1 VRYAASIEIDLPTDV
16 IERSPTFWDGC
27 KALVGADVNLSTD
40 RVRNRIEAVTFL
52 YEVRRA
58 LDSLGIHNARSLVV
72 DGVVVFEDHEGRP
85 DDLSDLMFAFA
96 DHELVLSDACRNL
109 RLSVEHEEAGLNFEL
124 EARIALEHDRT
135 EPAARVSV
143 LGRVLDL
150 GPRPLESTEAYRARI
165 ERLISAPKHWAA
177 VKVQFATF
185 VSRLEQALGAV
196 LPGASMKTTERAL
209 ELEASWAE
217 GTDRFAAPR
226 RAEPAAVSTPPRA
239 ATVRTP
245 SLDPTRG
252 ERVADAPWPTRNLAL
267 SLEDRIA
274 EAVTAPPPYAMR
286 LREIEGLKARL
297 LNELAV
303 SERESLDVVP
313 PSVATGLEELNA
325 MIDTHNLCGPVDS
338 DAPRA
343 SETGELLGAG
353 ASETPLRRVSIE
365 DLRHITAGMRAAPAR
380 APGSCGSSSRG

>member
-27 KALVGADVNLSTD
+27 RALVGADVDLSTD

-52 YEVRRA
+52 YEVRKS
-58 LDSLGIHNARSLVV
+58 LDALGIHNARSLVV

-85 DDLSDLMFAFA
+85 NDLPDLMFAFA
-96 DHELVLSDACRNL
+96 DHALVLSDACRHV
-109 RLSVEHEEAGLNFEL
+109 RLSVEHEEAGLNFEI

-165 ERLISAPKHWAA
+165 ERLISTPKHWAA

-226 RAEPAAVSTPPRA
+226 RARPPAISTPTRA
-239 ATVRTP
+239 DAVRTP

-252 ERVADAPWPTRNLAL
+252 ERGAEAHWPARNLAL

-274 EAVTAPPPYAMR
+274 AAVTAPAPYAMR
-286 LREIEGLKARL
+286 LRDIERLKARL

-313 PSVATGLEELNA
+313 TSVATGLEELNA
-325 MIDTHNLCGPVDS
+325 MIDTHNLCGPGE
-338 DAPRA
+338 RNA
-343 SETGELLGAG
+343 SG
-353 ASETPLRRVSIE
+353 ASETAEPLGTDASGTLLPAVSIE
-365 DLRHITAGMRAAPAR
+365 DLRRITAGMRAAPQ
-380 APGSCGSSSRG
+380 ST

>member
-27 KALVGADVNLSTD
+27 RALVGADVNLSTD

-85 DDLSDLMFAFA
+85 NDLPDLMFAFA
-96 DHELVLSDACRNL
+96 DHALILSDACRNL

-150 GPRPLESTEAYRARI
+150 GPRPDESTEAYRTRI
-165 ERLISAPKHWAA
+165 EHLIALPKHWAA
-177 VKVQFATF
+177 VKVHFATF

-217 GTDRFAAPR
+217 GTDRFASPR
-226 RAEPAAVSTPPRA
+226 RAE
-239 ATVRTP
+239 
-245 SLDPTRG
+245 
-252 ERVADAPWPTRNLAL
+252 PTRNLAL

-274 EAVTAPPPYAMR
+274 EAVTAPAPYSVR
-286 LREIEGLKARL
+286 LREIEVLKARL

-303 SERESLDVVP
+303 SERESLDSVP

-325 MIDTHNLCGPVDS
+325 MIDKHNLGGPADRH
-338 DAPRA
+338 APRA

-353 ASETPLRRVSIE
+353 APPLPRVSID
-365 DLRHITAGMRAAPAR
+365 DLRHITAGMRAAPAH
-380 APGSCGSSSRG
+380 GSRQHF